1 MSHPTK
7 KVPTLVDVAKLAN
20 TSKATAARVFS
31 RSKSANVKLETK
43 ARILEAADKLGYSP
57 NLSAASL
64 RSKKTYLIALCIHD
78 ITNPSSPSL
87 IRGIQDELAQ
97 NGYDLVV
104 FNSDWDPSKEKR
116 NLQAVVRNQLDGLIL
131 QDPSAELEVSE
142 LPDLPSVILT
152 SNNVFSSVRNTVS
165 TDTVGGVKKALTYL
179 HSMGHERIGI
189 LLGGSVSQITNRKRA
204 YLDFYQDAGLEVEQR
219 LIVDVP
225 FKTRASDTFLIAK
238 ELIVDLMRSWKRPSA
253 IFASNDML
261 GLAALQMAQIEGLE
275 VPRDL
280 SVVGMD
286 DLFSAESAS
295 PALTSV
301 SKHRF
306 EVGARAA
313 KNLLNQINSDGSAA
327 KEVVNECVECS
338 LVIRDSSGPMRKR
351 EV

>member
-1 MSHPTK
+1 MK

-131 QDPSAELEVSE
+131 QDPSAELDVSE

-306 EVGARAA
+306 EVGTRAA

-327 KEVVNECVECS
+327 KEVVNELVECS
-338 LVIRDSSGPMRKR
+338 LVIRDSSGPITKR
-351 EV
+351 EA

>member
-1 MSHPTK
+1 MK

-31 RSKSANVKLETK
+31 RSKSANVRLETK
-43 ARILEAADKLGYSP
+43 ARILAAADKLGYSP

-97 NGYDLVV
+97 HGYDLVV
-104 FNSDWDPSKEKR
+104 FNSDWDPFKEKR

-131 QDPSAELEVSE
+131 QDPSAELDVSE
-142 LPDLPSVILT
+142 LPDIPSVILT
-152 SNNVFSSVRNTVS
+152 SNKTFSSVRNTVS

-179 HSMGHERIGI
+179 HSMGHDRIGI
-189 LLGGSVSQITNRKRA
+189 LLGGSVSQISNRKRA
-204 YLDFYQDAGLEVEQR
+204 YLDFHEDAGLAVEQR

-225 FKTRASDTFLIAK
+225 FRTRASDTFLIAK
-238 ELIVDLMRSWKRPSA
+238 ALIVDLMRSPQRPSA

-306 EVGARAA
+306 EVGTRAA
-313 KNLLNQINSDGSAA
+313 KNLLNQINSDGSAVE
-327 KEVVNECVECS
+327 EVVNEFVECS
-338 LVIRDSSGPMRKR
+338 LMIRDSSGAITKQ
-351 EV
+351 EA

>member
-1 MSHPTK
+1 MK
-7 KVPTLVDVAKLAN
+7 KSPTLVDVAKLAN

-31 RSKSANVKLETK
+31 RSKSANVKQETK

-97 NGYDLVV
+97 HGYDLVV
-104 FNSDWDPSKEKR
+104 FNSDWDPSKEKK

-131 QDPSAELEVSE
+131 QDPSVELDVSE

-152 SNNVFSSVRNTVS
+152 SNNVFASLRNTVS

-204 YLDFYQDAGLEVEQR
+204 YLDFYEDFGLEVDQR

-238 ELIVDLMRSWKRPSA
+238 ELIVDLMRSRERPSA

-306 EVGARAA
+306 EVGTQAA
-313 KNLLNQINSDGSAA
+313 KNLLSQIHSEGSVV
-327 KEVVNECVECS
+327 KEVVNELVECT
-338 LVIRDSSGPMRKR
+338 LVIRDSSGPITKHKA
-351 EV
+351 

>member
-1 MSHPTK
+1 MK
-7 KVPTLVDVAKLAN
+7 KSPTLVDVAKLAN

-31 RSKSANVKLETK
+31 RSKSANVKQETK

-97 NGYDLVV
+97 HGYDLVV
-104 FNSDWDPSKEKR
+104 FNSDWDPSKEKK

-131 QDPSAELEVSE
+131 QDPSVELDVSE

-152 SNNVFSSVRNTVS
+152 SNNVFASLRNTVS

-204 YLDFYQDAGLEVEQR
+204 YLDFYEDFGLEVDQR

-238 ELIVDLMRSWKRPSA
+238 ELIVDLMRSRERPSA

-306 EVGARAA
+306 EVGTQAA
-313 KNLLNQINSDGSAA
+313 KNLLSQIHSEGSVV
-327 KEVVNECVECS
+327 KEVVNELVECT
-338 LVIRDSSGPMRKR
+338 LVIRDSSGPITKH
-351 EV
+351 EA

>member
-1 MSHPTK
+1 MCIR
-7 KVPTLVDVAKLAN
+7 D
-20 TSKATAARVFS
+20 R
-31 RSKSANVKLETK
+31 
-43 ARILEAADKLGYSP
+43 YSP

-204 YLDFYQDAGLEVEQR
+204 YLDFYKDAGLEVEQR

-327 KEVVNECVECS
+327 KEIVNECVECS

-351 EV
+351 EA

>member
-1 MSHPTK
+1 MK

-313 KNLLNQINSDGSAA
+313 KNLLNQINSHGSAA

-351 EV
+351 EA

>member
-1 MSHPTK
+1 MK

-152 SNNVFSSVRNTVS
+152 SNNVFASVRNTVS

-204 YLDFYQDAGLEVEQR
+204 YLDFHQDAGLEVEQR

-338 LVIRDSSGPMRKR
+338 LVIRDSSGPIRKR
-351 EV
+351 EA

>member
-1 MSHPTK
+1 MK

-131 QDPSAELEVSE
+131 QDPSAELDVSE

-327 KEVVNECVECS
+327 KEVVNELVECS
-338 LVIRDSSGPMRKR
+338 LVIRDSSGPITKR
-351 EV
+351 EA

>member
-1 MSHPTK
+1 MK

-131 QDPSAELEVSE
+131 QDPSAELDVSE

-152 SNNVFSSVRNTVS
+152 SNNAFSSVRNTVS

-179 HSMGHERIGI
+179 SSMGHERIGI

-204 YLDFYQDAGLEVEQR
+204 YLDFHQDAGLEVEQR

-238 ELIVDLMRSWKRPSA
+238 ELIVDLIRSWKRPSA

-313 KNLLNQINSDGSAA
+313 KNLLNQINSDGSAV
-327 KEVVNECVECS
+327 KGVVNELVECS
-338 LVIRDSSGPMRKR
+338 LVIRDSSGPITKR
-351 EV
+351 EA

>member
-1 MSHPTK
+1 MK

-131 QDPSAELEVSE
+131 QDPSAELKVSE

-351 EV
+351 EA

>member
-1 MSHPTK
+1 MK

-280 SVVGMD
+280 SVVGKD

-351 EV
+351 EA

>member
-1 MSHPTK
+1 MK
-7 KVPTLVDVAKLAN
+7 KSPTLVDVAKLAN

-351 EV
+351 EA

>member
-1 MSHPTK
+1 MK

-131 QDPSAELEVSE
+131 QDPSAELDVSE

-152 SNNVFSSVRNTVS
+152 SNNAFSSVRNTVS

-351 EV
+351 EA

>member
-306 EVGARAA
+306 EVGTRAA
-313 KNLLNQINSDGSAA
+313 KNLLNQINSDGSAVE
-327 KEVVNECVECS
+327 EVVNEFVECS
-338 LVIRDSSGPMRKR
+338 LMIRDSSGAITKQ
-351 EV
+351 EA

>member
-1 MSHPTK
+1 MK
-7 KVPTLVDVAKLAN
+7 KSPTLVDVAKLAN

-31 RSKSANVKLETK
+31 RSKSANVRQETK

-97 NGYDLVV
+97 HGYDLVV
-104 FNSDWDPSKEKR
+104 FNSDWDPYKEKK
-116 NLQAVVRNQLDGLIL
+116 NLRAVVRNQLDGLIL
-131 QDPSAELEVSE
+131 QDPSDELDVSE

-152 SNNVFSSVRNTVS
+152 SNEVFSTVRNTVS

-179 HSMGHERIGI
+179 HSMGHDRIGI

-204 YLDFYQDAGLEVEQR
+204 YLDFYEGFWFESLIR

-225 FKTRASDTFLIAK
+225 FKTRASDTFSWQKSSSLI
-238 ELIVDLMRSWKRPSA
+238 LCVHL
-253 IFASNDML
+253 NV
-261 GLAALQMAQIEGLE
+261 LQRFLHQTTCLVWRHCKWHRLRALE
-275 VPRDL
+275 VPQDL

-306 EVGARAA
+306 EVGAQAA
-313 KNLLNQINSDGSAA
+313 RNLLKPD
-327 KEVVNECVECS
+327 
-338 LVIRDSSGPMRKR
+338 P
-351 EV
+351 

>member
-1 MSHPTK
+1 MK

-204 YLDFYQDAGLEVEQR
+204 YLDFHQDAGLEVEQR

>member
-1 MSHPTK
+1 MK

-131 QDPSAELEVSE
+131 QDPSAELDVSE

-152 SNNVFSSVRNTVS
+152 SNNAFSSVRNTVS

-204 YLDFYQDAGLEVEQR
+204 YLDFHQDAGLEVERR

-313 KNLLNQINSDGSAA
+313 KNLLNQISSDGSAV
-327 KEVVNECVECS
+327 KEVVNELVECS
-338 LVIRDSSGPMRKR
+338 LVIRDSSGPIMKR
-351 EV
+351 EA

>member
-1 MSHPTK
+1 MK

-152 SNNVFSSVRNTVS
+152 SNNLFSSVRNTVS

-351 EV
+351 EA

>member
-1 MSHPTK
+1 MSHPKK

-31 RSKSANVKLETK
+31 RSKSANVRLETK
-43 ARILEAADKLGYSP
+43 ARILAAADKLGYSP

-97 NGYDLVV
+97 HGYDLVV
-104 FNSDWDPSKEKR
+104 FNSDWDPFKEKR

-131 QDPSAELEVSE
+131 QDPSAELDVSE
-142 LPDLPSVILT
+142 LPDIPSVILT
-152 SNNVFSSVRNTVS
+152 SNKTFSSVRNTVS

-179 HSMGHERIGI
+179 HSMGHDRIGI
-189 LLGGSVSQITNRKRA
+189 LLGGSVSQISNRKRA
-204 YLDFYQDAGLEVEQR
+204 YLDFHEDAGLAVEQR

-225 FKTRASDTFLIAK
+225 FRTRASDTFLIAK
-238 ELIVDLMRSWKRPSA
+238 ALIVDLMRSPQRPSA

-306 EVGARAA
+306 EVGTRAA
-313 KNLLNQINSDGSAA
+313 KNLLNQINSDGSAVE
-327 KEVVNECVECS
+327 EVVNEFVECS
-338 LVIRDSSGPMRKR
+338 LMIRDSSGAITKQ
-351 EV
+351 EA

>member
-1 MSHPTK
+1 MK
-7 KVPTLVDVAKLAN
+7 KAPTLVDVAKLAR

-31 RSKSANVKLETK
+31 RSKSANVKQETRDK
-43 ARILEAADKLGYSP
+43 ILEAAATLGYSP

-64 RSKKTYLIALCIHD
+64 RSKKTYLIALCVHD

-97 NGYDLVV
+97 HGYDLVV
-104 FNSDWDPSKEKR
+104 FNSDWDANKEKR

-131 QDPSAELEVSE
+131 QDPSSELDVSE

-152 SNNVFSSVRNTVS
+152 SSKVFSSVRNTVS

-204 YLDFYQDAGLEVEQR
+204 YIDFYKDAGLKVEER
-219 LIVDVP
+219 LIVNVP
-225 FKTRASDTFLIAK
+225 FKTRASDTFLVAK
-238 ELIVDLMRSWKRPSA
+238 ELIVNLMRSRQRPSA
-253 IFASNDML
+253 LFASNDML
-261 GLAALQMAQIEGLE
+261 GLAALQMARIEGLD

-306 EVGARAA
+306 EVGAQAA
-313 KNLLNQINSDGSAA
+313 KNLLSQIESHSSAA
-327 KEVVNECVECS
+327 SELVNEIVECT
-338 LVIRDSSGPMRKR
+338 LVIRESSGPITKC
-351 EV
+351 ES

>member
-1 MSHPTK
+1 MK

-351 EV
+351 EA

>member
-1 MSHPTK
+1 MK

-43 ARILEAADKLGYSP
+43 ARILEAADKLGYST

-64 RSKKTYLIALCIHD
+64 RAKKTYLIALCIHD

-351 EV
+351 EA

>member
-1 MSHPTK
+1 MK

-43 ARILEAADKLGYSP
+43 ARILAAADKLGYSP

-97 NGYDLVV
+97 HGYDLVV
-104 FNSDWDPSKEKR
+104 FNSDWDPFKEKR

-131 QDPSAELEVSE
+131 QDPSAELDVSE
-142 LPDLPSVILT
+142 LPDIPSVILT
-152 SNNVFSSVRNTVS
+152 SNKTFSSVRNTVS

-179 HSMGHERIGI
+179 HSMGHDRIGI
-189 LLGGSVSQITNRKRA
+189 LLGGSVSQISNRKRA
-204 YLDFYQDAGLEVEQR
+204 YLDFHEDAGLAVEQR

-225 FKTRASDTFLIAK
+225 FRTRASDTFLIAK
-238 ELIVDLMRSWKRPSA
+238 ALIVDLMRSPQRPSA

-306 EVGARAA
+306 EVGTRAA
-313 KNLLNQINSDGSAA
+313 KNLLNQINSDGSAVE
-327 KEVVNECVECS
+327 EVVNEFVECS
-338 LVIRDSSGPMRKR
+338 LMIRDSSGAITKQ
-351 EV
+351 EA

>member
-1 MSHPTK
+1 MK
-7 KVPTLVDVAKLAN
+7 KSPTLVDVAKLAN

-31 RSKSANVKLETK
+31 RSKSANVRLETK

-97 NGYDLVV
+97 HGYDLVV
-104 FNSDWDPSKEKR
+104 FNSDWDPNKEKK
-116 NLQAVVRNQLDGLIL
+116 NLRAVVRNQLDGLIL
-131 QDPSAELEVSE
+131 QDPSVELDVSE
-142 LPDLPSVILT
+142 IPDLPSVILT
-152 SNNVFSSVRNTVS
+152 SNNVFASLRNTVS

-204 YLDFYQDAGLEVEQR
+204 YLDFYDESGLEVDQR

-238 ELIVDLMRSWKRPSA
+238 ELIVDLMRSRERPSA

-275 VPRDL
+275 VPGDL

-306 EVGARAA
+306 EVGTQAA
-313 KNLLNQINSDGSAA
+313 KNLLNQIHSEGSAV
-327 KEVVNECVECS
+327 KEVVNELVECT
-338 LVIRDSSGPMRKR
+338 LVIRDSSGPITKH
-351 EV
+351 EA

>member
-1 MSHPTK
+1 M
-7 KVPTLVDVAKLAN
+7 
-20 TSKATAARVFS
+20 
-31 RSKSANVKLETK
+31 
-43 ARILEAADKLGYSP
+43 
-57 NLSAASL
+57 
-64 RSKKTYLIALCIHD
+64 
-78 ITNPSSPSL
+78 

-152 SNNVFSSVRNTVS
+152 SNNVFASVRNTVS
-165 TDTVGGVKKALTYL
+165 TDTVGGVKKALIYL

-204 YLDFYQDAGLEVEQR
+204 YLDFHQDAGLEVEQR

-338 LVIRDSSGPMRKR
+338 LVIRDSSGPIRKR
-351 EV
+351 EA

>member
-1 MSHPTK
+1 MK
-7 KVPTLVDVAKLAN
+7 KSPTLVDVAKLAN

-31 RSKSANVKLETK
+31 RSKSANVRQETK

-97 NGYDLVV
+97 HGYDLVV
-104 FNSDWDPSKEKR
+104 FNSDWDPNKEKK
-116 NLQAVVRNQLDGLIL
+116 NLRAVVRNQLDGLIL
-131 QDPSAELEVSE
+131 QDPSDELDVSE

-152 SNNVFSSVRNTVS
+152 SNEVFSAVRNTVS
-165 TDTVGGVKKALTYL
+165 TDTVGGVRKALTYL
-179 HSMGHERIGI
+179 HSMGHDRIGI

-204 YLDFYQDAGLEVEQR
+204 YLDFYKGAGLKVEDR

-225 FKTRASDTFLIAK
+225 FKTRASDTFVMAK
-238 ELIVDLMRSWKRPSA
+238 ELIVDLMRSPQRPSA

-261 GLAALQMAQIEGLE
+261 GLAALQMAQIEGLQ

-306 EVGARAA
+306 QVGAQAA
-313 KNLLNQINSDGSAA
+313 RNLLDQINSEHSTE
-327 KEVVNECVECS
+327 KEPINELVECT
-338 LVIRDSSGPMRKR
+338 LVVRDSSGPIVK
-351 EV
+351 VDV

>member
-1 MSHPTK
+1 MK

-131 QDPSAELEVSE
+131 QDPSAELDVSE

-351 EV
+351 EA

>member
-1 MSHPTK
+1 M
-7 KVPTLVDVAKLAN
+7 
-20 TSKATAARVFS
+20 
-31 RSKSANVKLETK
+31 
-43 ARILEAADKLGYSP
+43 
-57 NLSAASL
+57 
-64 RSKKTYLIALCIHD
+64 
-78 ITNPSSPSL
+78 
-87 IRGIQDELAQ
+87 
-97 NGYDLVV
+97 
-104 FNSDWDPSKEKR
+104 
-116 NLQAVVRNQLDGLIL
+116 RNQLDGLIL

-351 EV
+351 EA

>member
-1 MSHPTK
+1 MK

-43 ARILEAADKLGYSP
+43 TRILEAADKLGYSP

-64 RSKKTYLIALCIHD
+64 RSKKTYLIALCVHD

-97 NGYDLVV
+97 HGYDLVV

-131 QDPSAELEVSE
+131 QDPSAELDVSE

-152 SNNVFSSVRNTVS
+152 SNKVFSSVRNTVS

-179 HSMGHERIGI
+179 RSMGHERIGI

-204 YLDFYQDAGLEVEQR
+204 YLDFHEDAGLEVEQR
-219 LIVDVP
+219 LIVNVP

-238 ELIVDLMRSWKRPSA
+238 QLIVDLMRSSKRPSA

-306 EVGARAA
+306 EVGVQAA
-313 KNLLNQINSDGSAA
+313 KNLLNQIDSQGSAE
-327 KEVVNECVECS
+327 KEVINELVECT
-338 LVIRDSSGPMRKR
+338 LVIRDSSGPIRNR
-351 EV
+351 DSGA

>member
-1 MSHPTK
+1 MK
-7 KVPTLVDVAKLAN
+7 KSPTLVDVAKLAN

-31 RSKSANVKLETK
+31 RSKSANVKQETRDK
-43 ARILEAADKLGYSP
+43 ILEAAATLGYSP

-64 RSKKTYLIALCIHD
+64 RSKKTYLIALCVHD

-97 NGYDLVV
+97 HGYDLVV
-104 FNSDWDPSKEKR
+104 FNSDWDANKEKR

-131 QDPSAELEVSE
+131 QDPSRELDVSE

-152 SNNVFSSVRNTVS
+152 SSKVFSSVRNTVS

-204 YLDFYQDAGLEVEQR
+204 YIDFHKDAGLKVEER

-225 FKTRASDTFLIAK
+225 FKTRASDTFLVAK
-238 ELIVDLMRSWKRPSA
+238 ELIVNLMRSRQRPSA
-253 IFASNDML
+253 LFASNDML
-261 GLAALQMAQIEGLE
+261 GLAALQMARIEGLD

-306 EVGARAA
+306 EVGVQAA
-313 KNLLNQINSDGSAA
+313 KNLLSQIGSHSSAA
-327 KEVVNECVECS
+327 NELVNEIVECT
-338 LVIRDSSGPMRKR
+338 LVIRESSGPITKC
-351 EV
+351 ES